1 MKWNKL
7 GRAALGAALSAAL
20 LCATACSRDYTV
32 AYLYSTS
39 AGTQTVGAFAIDYQ
53 TGTLTQIAGSPFSGV
68 GRNPVTLIAHPSG
81 KFLYVVSHDDSTV
94 AEFGIGTDGKL
105 YGLHTYNLT
114 GSFGTG
120 VAIDPSGAYLY
131 VTYTYQ
137 NGFTTASP
145 GPGGVTIFPI
155 NNNASD
161 ANYGALGTAINLN
174 VGNNPVSVTVSN
186 TSANFANKLVYVVD
200 QEASPN
206 GTVLGFQQNAS
217 TGALT
222 PVSGTVC
229 GGSPTVCTGYHAGTV
244 PSSVVVDPTTRF
256 VYVADEY
263 ANQIIAYNIS
273 ATGIGA
279 GLPGNL
285 IPLASS
291 PYLSGSFPM
300 NMIIDPRGKYLLV
313 ANFNGQTVG
322 SFNINTSDGS
332 LGGTASL
339 GNAATATGPTCVTIE
354 PALGIYV
361 YTSNRL
367 DNSISGLQMSPNT
380 GGLSGIVNTPFPTS
394 TLPSCVTAV
403 ASGTHAQSIVNP

>member
-1 MKWNKL
+1 MKWNKI
-7 GRAALGAALSAAL
+7 GRAALGVTASAAL
-20 LCATACSRDYTV
+20 AFATACSRDYTV

-53 TGTLTQIAGSPFSGV
+53 TGVLTQIAGSPFSGI

-81 KFLYVVSHDDSTV
+81 KFLYVVSHDDSIVT
-94 AEFGIGTDGKL
+94 ELGIGTDGKL

-114 GSFGTG
+114 GSFGTA
-120 VAIDPSGAYLY
+120 VAVDPAGAYLY

-155 NNNASD
+155 DNNASD
-161 ANYGALGTAINLN
+161 ANYGALGAPLNQN
-174 VGNNPVSVTVSN
+174 VGNNPVSVAVSN
-186 TSANFANKLVYVVD
+186 TTSTFANKFVYVVD

-206 GTVLGFQQNAS
+206 ATVLGFQQNAA

-222 PVSGTVC
+222 TISGTTC
-229 GGSPTVCTGYHAGTV
+229 STTAPTTCTGYHAGTV
-244 PSSVVVDPTTRF
+244 PSSIVIDPTTRF

-263 ANQIIAYNIS
+263 ANQVIGFGVS
-273 ATGIGA
+273 A
-279 GLPGNL
+279 PNGNL
-285 IPLASS
+285 VPLVSS
-291 PYLSGSFPM
+291 PFLTGSFPV
-300 NMIIDPRGKYLLV
+300 NMLIDPRGKYLLV
-313 ANFNGQTVG
+313 ANFNANTVG
-322 SFNINTSDGS
+322 SFNINTADGS

-339 GNAATATGPTCVTIE
+339 GASGTATGPQCVTID
-354 PALGIYV
+354 PARGIYV
-361 YTSNRL
+361 YTANRL

-380 GGLSGIVNTPFPTS
+380 GGLSGIPNSPFPTS

-403 ASGTHAQSIVNP
+403 ASGSHAQSIVDP